1 MKTFYT
7 IGILTFALTISQQI
21 FPQTQN
27 TKSPLT
33 DEQQIE
39 LSEGYSF
46 ISSRIVT
53 SDPDML
59 AVLAVVLNE
68 NLDFIRNSQ
77 GQVLRKIGPNWV
89 NGIGDW
95 IIEEGYLVKMF
106 TADSFIIEGYIVDPA
121 NPIQLEAG
129 FQFISYF
136 PENPMDAIIA
146 FETILGDDLDYIRN
160 SQGQILRKIGSI
172 WVNGIGDCNPGEGYL
187 VKMNTS
193 NVLVYPI
200 AFGVP
205 CPGIPAI
212 TYEGQVYNTVLIG
225 EQCWLKENLNIGTM
239 INGNEE
245 MTENGVIEKYCY
257 DNNITNCET
266 YGGLY
271 QWNEMMQYT
280 TKQGVQGI
288 CPIGW
293 HTPTDEE
300 WKILEGTVDSQYPVG
315 DPIWNQT
322 GTRGYD
328 AGEKLKSTTGW
339 YSGGNGTNDFGFT
352 ALPGGHRNSVGN
364 FNMLTSDD
372 SFWSS
377 SEGSINNAWGRALH
391 YGYDG
396 IHRNL
401 NTKAEGFSVR
411 CLQD

>member
-1 MKTFYT
+1 MKKFCT
-7 IGILTFALTISQQI
+7 IGILIFALIISQQV

-27 TKSPLT
+27 TKKPLT

-46 ISSRIVT
+46 ISSRIVA

-59 AVLAVVLNE
+59 AVLSAILND

-95 IIEEGYLVKMF
+95 IIEEGYLVRMLES
-106 TADSFIIEGYIVDPA
+106 DSFIIEGDIVDPA
-121 NPIQLEAG
+121 TPIQLEVG

-136 PENPMDAIIA
+136 PENSIDAIIA
-146 FETILGDDLDYIRN
+146 FETILGDDLDFIRN

-187 VKMNTS
+187 VKMNAYDA
-193 NVLVYPI
+193 LVYPI

-205 CPGIPAI
+205 CPGIPTI
-212 TYEGQVYNTVLIG
+212 TYQGQVYNTVLIG

-257 DNNITNCET
+257 DNNIANCET

-271 QWNEMMQYT
+271 QWDEMMQYT
-280 TKQGVQGI
+280 TTQGVQGI

-293 HTPTDEE
+293 HSPTDEE

-315 DPIWNQT
+315 YPIWNQT

-377 SEGSINNAWGRALH
+377 SEGSNNNAWGRALH

-396 IHRNL
+396 IHRSL

-411 CLQD
+411 CLKD